1 MLEYKKEL
9 KDQTLKLKVSKSEKE
24 VVTEFCERHGI
35 SLSNFMRE
43 AMVREMRRRD
53 GKEV

>member
-1 MLEYKKEL
+1 MAEIKSEVLRL
-9 KDQTLKLKVSKSEKE
+9 RVSKEEKKTVE
-24 VVTEFCERHGI
+24 EFCERHGC
-35 SLSNFMRE
+35 SMSNFMRE